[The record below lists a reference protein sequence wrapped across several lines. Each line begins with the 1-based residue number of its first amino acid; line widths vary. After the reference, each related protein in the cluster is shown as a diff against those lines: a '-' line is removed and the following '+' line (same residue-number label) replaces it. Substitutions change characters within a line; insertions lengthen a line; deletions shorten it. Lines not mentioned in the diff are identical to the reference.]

1 MRGDDEKWG
10 AKGCG
15 FQKCHPKGKNNFR
28 FNMVQASSI
37 VLSKSLDIY
46 IYKQTLVSNTF
57 QGVCVFVDMS
67 GTQKA

>member
-1 MRGDDEKWG
+1 MRSGV
-10 AKGCG
+10 
-15 FQKCHPKGKNNFR
+15 QKDAVFR
-28 FNMVQASSI
+28 NVTQKVKTTSGSI
-37 VLSKSLDIY
+37 WFKQVLLSCPSLWIYIY